1 MSTLP
6 DAAPDS
12 TAARVALW
20 RALHVQIDAPPHVL
34 EDTVGLQLLAPPSDW
49 QQRGDMDPQF
59 TRPFRAS
66 IVARARFIEDLVIE
80 HAAQGLNQYVILG
93 AGLDSFAQRRPD
105 VASRMTVF
113 EVDPPNPQAWKR
125 QRLVE
130 LDFGIPDWLRFVP
143 VDFEARESWQDALVA
158 AGFDTSKPAVVVSTG
173 VSMYLT
179 KEANA
184 ATLRQV
190 ASLAPGSMFAMT
202 FLLPL
207 EMAAPE
213 VRPGLEMAEKGAR
226 ASGTPFISFFTPPD
240 MLALARENGFRD
252 AQHISADTLTQR
264 YFAGR
269 ADGLRP
275 PANAEELLIATV

>member
-80 HAAQGLNQYVILG
+80 HAARGLSQYVILG

-275 PANAEELLIATV
+275 LANAEELLIATV